1 MHICYVVLL
10 MLVPSCM
17 SWPFVKI
24 ILKICS
30 VYFSHKMLEFWIILF
45 CYYVWNNDDFF
56 LFWSFM
62 VGVKE
67 EWTIIHWKTSCLST
81 WWVIIVALCFFFF
94 FALICLDMHEYI
106 LAMSILQ
113 VLLLGINSSLEMI
126 WWLQVS
132 VDIGWMELITYASF
146 VANWFASTFLFIWI
160 ARNTF
165 SCFLYDTHLIF
176 IALVCWIHFSCARK
190 SYIVKRGIL
199 AVLILIRDMKPPPL
213 FLGTS
218 SPNNQLFSF

>member
-30 VYFSHKMLEFWIILF
+30 VYFSHIMLEFWIILF

-94 FALICLDMHEYI
+94 FCIDLPWYAWIYLSYEHLAGITVGHKFFSRDDMVATGFRGHWLNGIDYIRKLCGKLVCIYISFYLDCKKYI
-106 LAMSILQ
+106 
-113 VLLLGINSSLEMI
+113 
-126 WWLQVS
+126 
-132 VDIGWMELITYASF
+132 
-146 VANWFASTFLFIWI
+146 FLFPLWYSF
-160 ARNTF
+160 NF
-165 SCFLYDTHLIF
+165 HSSGLLDSFFL
-176 IALVCWIHFSCARK
+176 C
-190 SYIVKRGIL
+190 
-199 AVLILIRDMKPPPL
+199 
-213 FLGTS
+213 
-218 SPNNQLFSF
+218 

>member
-1 MHICYVVLL
+1 MHISYVVLL
-10 MLVPSCM
+10 MLVPSRM
-17 SWPFVKI
+17 SWSFIKI
-24 ILKICS
+24 ILKICT
-30 VYFSHKMLEFWIILF
+30 VNFFHTMLEFWIILL

-62 VGVKE
+62 VGIKE
-67 EWTIIHWKTSCLST
+67 EQTIIHWKTSCLST
-81 WWVIIVALCFFFF
+81 WWVNHSCIMLFSSPV
-94 FALICLDMHEYI
+94 DMHEYI

-132 VDIGWMELITYASF
+132 VDTGWMELITYASF
-146 VANWFASTFLFIWI
+146 VENWFASTFLFIWI

-165 SCFLYDTHLIF
+165 SRFSYDTLLIF
-176 IALVCWIHFSCARK
+176 PALVCWIHFSWARK

-213 FLGTS
+213 FFGTS
-218 SPNNQLFSF
+218 FSNNQLFSF

>member
-1 MHICYVVLL
+1 MQVFNHNERLVFYHAHMLCCVANASSQLHELTICQNH
-10 MLVPSCM
+10 
-17 SWPFVKI
+17 F
-24 ILKICS
+24 
-30 VYFSHKMLEFWIILF
+30 ENLF
-45 CYYVWNNDDFF
+45 RLF
-56 LFWSFM
+56 LSYN
-62 VGVKE
+62 VGVLNHSLLLLCME
-67 EWTIIHWKTSCLST
+67 QWWFLSFLVIHGRRQRRMNNHTLKNKLLIYLVGNHSCIML
-81 WWVIIVALCFFFF
+81 FFF

-190 SYIVKRGIL
+190 SYIVN
-199 AVLILIRDMKPPPL
+199 VV
-213 FLGTS
+213 FW
-218 SPNNQLFSF
+218 LFSF